1 MRFCRKYSNN
11 PKDAGMTT
19 VAEVIVKTLQAAGV
33 RRCYGIPGDTLN
45 HITDA
50 IRTSEI
56 RWVHVRHEE
65 AAGFAAGADAML
77 TGELAACAGSC
88 GPGGL
93 HFINGLFESHR
104 NRAPVV
110 LIASQI
116 VRDELGFDFPQEVDF
131 KSIYASC
138 SVFCEEI
145 RTPAQARRMTAM
157 AAQAALA
164 KRGVAVLIVP
174 ADVSGAKVPDEP
186 HFAVHRAAPVV
197 RPADTEL
204 DKLASAINGGKR
216 VAIYGGS
223 GCENAHDGV
232 VALADRLRA
241 PVARTSRAKDFLEH
255 ENPFDVGMTGIFGSE
270 SGYHALMSCDV
281 LLLLG
286 CDFAWRQFYP
296 EKATILQVDLDGTH
310 LGRRHPV
317 DIGVVGDIGP
327 TLDALL
333 PRILQ
338 RDDEAFLEECLDH
351 HRKAVAAQAKH
362 ATVGKGGAIHPQYL
376 TETISRHADADA
388 VFTADGG
395 SPMVWCLRHIA
406 STGQNRTVVSLSHG
420 TMANAMPQALGAKA
434 AFPDRQVISLSGDG
448 GIAMLL
454 GDLLTAVQEKL
465 PIKVVV
471 YNNGALDF
479 VEIEQKVE
487 GLLDAYT
494 DLINP
499 DFARV
504 AEAIGFR
511 GRRIEQA
518 EDLDAAV
525 QAWLAEPGP
534 ALLDVVTDR
543 FELVMPPNVKPGQV
557 AGMALYSA
565 KAVLGGRGRDVVSM
579 VRNLL
584 S

>member
-1 MRFCRKYSNN
+1 VK
-11 PKDAGMTT
+11 T
-19 VAEVIVKTLQAAGV
+19 VAEVIIETLEAAGV

-45 HITDA
+45 HVTEA
-50 IRTSEI
+50 IRTSGI
-56 RWVHVRHEE
+56 RWIHVRHEE
-65 AAGFAAGADAML
+65 AGGFAAGADAML

-88 GPGGL
+88 GPGSL

-104 NRAPVV
+104 NRAPVI

-116 VRDELGFDFPQEVDF
+116 VSDELGFDFPQEVDF
-131 KSIYASC
+131 KSIFASC
-138 SVFCEEI
+138 SVFCEEM

-174 ADVSGAKVPDEP
+174 ADVSSAKAPDES
-186 HFAVHRAAPVV
+186 HFAIHRAAPVV
-197 RPADTEL
+197 RPSDQEL
-204 DKLASAINGGKR
+204 DRLASAIASGTR
-216 VAIYGGS
+216 IAIYGGS
-223 GCENAHDGV
+223 GCENAHDAV
-232 VALADRLRA
+232 VSLAARLRA
-241 PVARTSRAKDFLEH
+241 PIARTSRAKDFLEH
-255 ENPFDVGMTGIFGSE
+255 DNPYDVGMTGIFGSE
-270 SGYHALMSCDV
+270 AGYHALLACDV

-296 EKATILQVDLDGTH
+296 DKATILQIDFEGTH

-317 DIGVVGDIGP
+317 DIGVIGDIAP
-327 TLDALL
+327 SIAALL
-333 PRILQ
+333 PRLPQ
-338 RDDEAFLEECLDH
+338 RDDDTFLEECLEH
-351 HRKAVAAQAKH
+351 HRRSNAALSKH
-362 ATVGKGGAIHPQYL
+362 DKVGEGGAIHPQYL
-376 TETISRHADADA
+376 AETISRHAAPDA
-388 VFTADGG
+388 VFTADCG

-406 STGQNRTVVSLSHG
+406 STGRNRTILSLSHG

-448 GIAMLL
+448 GLAMMM

-465 PIKVVV
+465 PIKVAVF
-471 YNNGALDF
+471 NNGALDF

-487 GLLDAYT
+487 GLLNSFT
-494 DLINP
+494 DLVNP
-499 DFARV
+499 DFSRV

-511 GRRIEQA
+511 GWRVERA
-518 EDLDAAV
+518 EDLDEAV

-534 ALLDVVTDR
+534 ALIDVVTDR
-543 FELVMPPNVKPGQV
+543 FELVMPPDIKAGQV

-565 KAVLGGRGRDVVSM
+565 KAVLGGKGRDVVGM
-579 VRNLL
+579 IRNLI

>member
-1 MRFCRKYSNN
+1 M
-11 PKDAGMTT
+11 AT
-19 VAEVIVKTLQAAGV
+19 VAEVIIETLEAAGV

-45 HITDA
+45 HVTDA
-50 IRTSEI
+50 IRTSSI

-88 GPGGL
+88 GPGSL

-131 KSIYASC
+131 KAVYSSC

-157 AAQAALA
+157 AAQAALVR
-164 KRGVAVLIVP
+164 RGVAVLIVP
-174 ADVSGAKVPDEP
+174 ADVSSAKAPEEP
-186 HFAVHRAAPVV
+186 LFTVHHPAPIVQ
-197 RPADTEL
+197 PCAQEL
-204 DKLASAINGGKR
+204 DRLASAIADGKR
-216 VAIYGGS
+216 IAIYGGS
-223 GCENAHDGV
+223 GCERAHDEV
-232 VALADRLRA
+232 VALAARLRA

-255 ENPFDVGMTGIFGSE
+255 DNPFDVGMTGIFGSE
-270 SGYHALMSCDV
+270 AGYHALMSCDV

-286 CDFAWRQFYP
+286 CDFAWRQYYP
-296 EKATILQVDLDGTH
+296 QKATILQIDLDGSH

-327 TLDALL
+327 TLAALL
-333 PRILQ
+333 ARVPQ
-338 RDDEAFLEECLDH
+338 REDDTFLDECLEH
-351 HRKAVAAQAKH
+351 HRKAEAEQAKH
-362 ATVGKGGAIHPQYL
+362 DLIGKGGAIHPQYL
-376 TETISRHADADA
+376 TELISRHADPDA
-388 VFTADGG
+388 IYCADGG

-406 STGQNRTVVSLSHG
+406 SSGRNRTVVSLSHG

-434 AFPDRQVISLSGDG
+434 AFPARQAIALSGDG
-448 GIAMLL
+448 GIAMML

-465 PIKVVV
+465 AVKVAV
-471 YNNGALDF
+471 YNNSALDF

-487 GLLDAYT
+487 GLLDSYT
-494 DLINP
+494 DLLNP
-499 DFARV
+499 DFSRV

-511 GRRIEQA
+511 AWRVEKG
-518 EDLDAAV
+518 EDLEAAV
-525 QAWLAEPGP
+525 LAWLAEPGP

-543 FELVMPPNVKPGQV
+543 FELVMPPNIKPGEV

-565 KAVLGGRGRDVVSM
+565 KATLGGRTRDVAGI

>member
-1 MRFCRKYSNN
+1 
-11 PKDAGMTT
+11 MTT
-19 VAEVIVKTLQAAGV
+19 VAEVIVKTLEAAGV

-45 HITDA
+45 HVTDA
-50 IRTSEI
+50 IRTSGI

-65 AAGFAAGADAML
+65 AAGFAAGADALL
-77 TGELAACAGSC
+77 TNELAACAGSC
-88 GPGGL
+88 GPGSL
-93 HFINGLFESHR
+93 HFINGLYESHR

-131 KSIYASC
+131 KAIYASC
-138 SVFCEEI
+138 TVFCEEI
-145 RTPAQARRMTAM
+145 RTPAQARRKTAM

-164 KRGVAVLIVP
+164 RRGVAVLIVP
-174 ADVSGAKVPDEP
+174 ADVSSAKAPEEPD
-186 HFAVHRAAPVV
+186 FAVHRATPVV
-197 RPADTEL
+197 RPSDADL
-204 DKLASAINGGKR
+204 DRLAAALAGGKR

-223 GCENAHDGV
+223 GCEHAHDAV
-232 VALADRLRA
+232 VALAARLQA

-255 ENPFDVGMTGIFGSE
+255 DNPHDVGMTGIFGAE
-270 SGYHALMSCDV
+270 AGYHALMSCDV

-296 EKATILQVDLDGTH
+296 EKAVILQVDLDGTH

-317 DIGVVGDIGP
+317 DIGVIGDVGD
-327 TLDALL
+327 TLAALL
-333 PRILQ
+333 PRIAQ
-338 RDDEAFLEECLDH
+338 RDDRSFLDECLE
-351 HRKAVAAQAKH
+351 HRRKSVEQEGKH

-376 TETISRHADADA
+376 AETISRHAAEDA

-406 STGQNRTVVSLSHG
+406 STGRNRTVVSLSHG

-434 AFPDRQVISLSGDG
+434 AFPDRQVIALSGDG
-448 GIAMLL
+448 GLAMML

-465 PIKVVV
+465 PIKVAVF
-471 YNNGALDF
+471 NNSALDF

-494 DLINP
+494 DLVNP

-504 AEAIGFR
+504 AEAIGWR
-511 GRRIEQA
+511 GWRVEKS

-525 QAWLAEPGP
+525 RAWLDEPGP

-543 FELVMPPNVKPGQV
+543 YELVLPPKIEAGQV

-565 KAVLGGRGRDVVSM
+565 KAVLGGRGRDVAGLF
-579 VRNLL
+579 RNLL

>member
-1 MRFCRKYSNN
+1 
-11 PKDAGMTT
+11 MTT
-19 VAEVIVKTLQAAGV
+19 VADVIVKTLEAVGV
-33 RRCYGIPGDTLN
+33 ERCYGIPGDTLN

-50 IRTSEI
+50 IRTSGI

-65 AAGFAAGADAML
+65 AGGFAAGADAML
-77 TGELAACAGSC
+77 TGKLAACAGSC
-88 GPGGL
+88 GPGSL

-131 KSIYASC
+131 KAVYAAC

-145 RTPAQARRMTAM
+145 RTPGQARRMTAM

-174 ADVSGAKVPDEP
+174 ADVSSAKAADEP
-186 HFAVHRAAPVV
+186 DFAVHRAAPVI
-197 RPADTEL
+197 RPADAEL
-204 DKLASAINGGKR
+204 DRLAAALNSGRQI
-216 VAIYGGS
+216 AIYGGS
-223 GCENAHDGV
+223 GCEHAHDAV
-232 VALADRLRA
+232 VALAERLRA
-241 PVARTSRAKDFLEH
+241 PVVRTSRAKDFLEH
-255 ENPFDVGMTGIFGSE
+255 DNPFDVGITGIFGSE
-270 SGYHALMSCDV
+270 SGHHALVSCDV

-296 EKATILQVDLDGTH
+296 EKATVLQVDLDGTH

-317 DIGVVGDIGP
+317 DIGVVGDIAP

-333 PRILQ
+333 PRITP
-338 RDDEAFLEECLDH
+338 RDDNAFLDECLDH
-351 HRKAVAAQAKH
+351 HRKAQAAQAKH

-376 TETISRHADADA
+376 SQTISRHAAQDA

-395 SPMVWCLRHIA
+395 SPMVWSLRHIA
-406 STGQNRTVVSLSHG
+406 ATGRNRTVVSLTHG

-434 AFPDRQVISLSGDG
+434 AFPDRQVIALSGDG
-448 GIAMLL
+448 GLAMLL

-471 YNNGALDF
+471 FNNGALDF

-494 DLINP
+494 ELVNP

-504 AEAIGFR
+504 AEAIGFS
-511 GRRIEQA
+511 GRRVERA
-518 EDLDAAV
+518 EDLEAAV
-525 QAWLAEPGP
+525 QAWLQEPGP

-543 FELVMPPNVKPGQV
+543 YELVMPPAVKSGQV

-565 KAVLGGRGRDVVSM
+565 KAVLGGRGRDVVGII
-579 VRNLL
+579 RNLIA
-584 S
+584 

>member
-1 MRFCRKYSNN
+1 
-11 PKDAGMTT
+11 MTT
-19 VAEVIVKTLQAAGV
+19 VADVIVKTLEAAGV
-33 RRCYGIPGDTLN
+33 ERCYGIPGDTLN

-50 IRTSEI
+50 IRTSGI

-65 AAGFAAGADAML
+65 AGGFAAGADAML
-77 TGELAACAGSC
+77 TGKLAACAGSC
-88 GPGGL
+88 GPGSL

-131 KSIYASC
+131 KAVYASC

-145 RTPAQARRMTAM
+145 RTPGQARRMTAM

-174 ADVSGAKVPDEP
+174 ADVSSAKAADEP
-186 HFAVHRAAPVV
+186 DFAVHRAAPII
-197 RPADTEL
+197 RPADAEL
-204 DKLASAINGGKR
+204 DRLAAALNSGRRI
-216 VAIYGGS
+216 AIYGGS
-223 GCENAHDGV
+223 GCEQAHDAV
-232 VALADRLRA
+232 VALAERLRA
-241 PVARTSRAKDFLEH
+241 PVVRTSRAKDFLEYD
-255 ENPFDVGMTGIFGSE
+255 NPFDVGMTGIFGSE
-270 SGYHALMSCDV
+270 AGYHALVSCDV

-317 DIGVVGDIGP
+317 DVGVVGDIAP

-333 PRILQ
+333 PRITPC
-338 RDDEAFLEECLDH
+338 DDNAFLDECLDH
-351 HRKAVAAQAKH
+351 HRKAHAAQAKH

-376 TETISRHADADA
+376 TQTISRHAAPDA

-395 SPMVWCLRHIA
+395 SPMVWSLRHIA
-406 STGQNRTVVSLSHG
+406 ATGQNRTVVSLTHG

-434 AFPDRQVISLSGDG
+434 AFPDRQVIALSGDG
-448 GIAMLL
+448 GLAMLL

-471 YNNGALDF
+471 FNNGALDF

-494 DLINP
+494 ELVNP

-504 AEAIGFR
+504 AEAIGFS
-511 GRRIEQA
+511 GRRVERA
-518 EDLDAAV
+518 EDLEAAV
-525 QAWLAEPGP
+525 QAWLQEPGP

-543 FELVMPPNVKPGQV
+543 YELVMPPAVKPGQV

-565 KAVLGGRGRDVVSM
+565 KAVLGGRGREVVGII
-579 VRNLL
+579 RNLIA
-584 S
+584 